1 MELLE
6 RRKKNCKINQR
17 HDSAHCTDNWE
28 LGLRA
33 RQPNSRCSLCHCPP
47 PVCVLG
53 LKFLSRS
60 NSLRGMGS
68 EKHGEGFASS
78 AKASVRGK
86 QASVEAARGN
96 TAAHGS
102 HGGHCDEAKGWQ

>member
-1 MELLE
+1 
-6 RRKKNCKINQR
+6 
-17 HDSAHCTDNWE
+17 
-28 LGLRA
+28 
-33 RQPNSRCSLCHCPP
+33 
-47 PVCVLG
+47 
-53 LKFLSRS
+53 
-60 NSLRGMGS
+60 MGS